1 MGVNGAVWRP
11 PAGPVVFFPVSSED
25 AEAESRNPQRGAKD
39 GGTEKSLPAQ
49 PGGEPMGW
57 LGGQVIARSHRD
69 HSETRATRG
78 GVGEAAKICYSRDS
92 RRTTKH
98 KKSSGRV
105 PDEAHRAS
113 E

>member
-1 MGVNGAVWRP
+1 M
-11 PAGPVVFFPVSSED
+11 FFPVSSED

-39 GGTEKSLPAQ
+39 RGTEKSLPAQ

-57 LGGQVIARSHRD
+57 PGGQVTARSHSN

-98 KKSSGRV
+98 KKSSGRI

>member
-1 MGVNGAVWRP
+1 M
-11 PAGPVVFFPVSSED
+11 FFPVSSED
-25 AEAESRNPQRGAKD
+25 AEAESRNPQRGAKAR
-39 GGTEKSLPAQ
+39 GTEQARPAR
-49 PGGEPMGW
+49 PGGGPVGW
-57 LGGQVIARSHRD
+57 PGGQVTPRSHSD

-98 KKSSGRV
+98 KKSSGRNS
-105 PDEAHRAS
+105 DEAHRAS

>member
-1 MGVNGAVWRP
+1 M
-11 PAGPVVFFPVSSED
+11 FFPVSSED

-39 GGTEKSLPAQ
+39 RGTEKSLPAQ

-57 LGGQVIARSHRD
+57 PGDQVIARSHRD

-78 GVGEAAKICYSRDS
+78 GAEEAAKISYSRDS
-92 RRTTKH
+92 RRTTSDE
-98 KKSSGRV
+98 KSSGRI

-113 E
+113 EESC

>member
-1 MGVNGAVWRP
+1 M
-11 PAGPVVFFPVSSED
+11 FFPVSSAD
-25 AEAESRNPQRGAKD
+25 AGAESRNPQRGAKD

-49 PGGEPMGW
+49 PGGEPVGRP
-57 LGGQVIARSHRD
+57 GGQVTARAPSN
-69 HSETRATRG
+69 HSGTRAIPG
-78 GVGEAAKICYSRDS
+78 GGGEAAKICYSRDP

-98 KKSSGRV
+98 KKSPGRI